1 MEPTPGAPTIAC
13 PANVT
18 VRGVPGGTQPVTYP
32 APVVTGGAAPVNV
45 TCTPGS
51 GAPFT
56 VGTTGVACTA
66 VDAKSRQVQCSFSVT
81 LTPLLL
87 SVTKYLAFGD
97 SFTEGEDGRTA
108 RLGFGFAF
116 IDPTGTY
123 PVLLQTLLNN
133 EYPGQSIV
141 VLNRGRSGEFVDEG
155 RQRLPNVIATDR
167 PGALLLLEGYN
178 DLLGSCRPKDA
189 TSAQCAATTTDVVAG
204 MRKMI
209 QTAKIPTYGISY
221 VFVST
226 LTPPGPYIS
235 GTDRRIAGTAI
246 IQTNTKLASMVRAE
260 GAILVDPYPVFV
272 GHESE
277 YVADDGLHLRR
288 AGYQALADT
297 FFAAIKNTVTSTP
310 GFGAIH

>member
-1 MEPTPGAPTIAC
+1 MEPTTGAPTIAC

-32 APVVTGGAAPVNV
+32 APVVTGGAAPVKV
-45 TCTPGS
+45 TCTPSS
-51 GAPFT
+51 GAPFS
-56 VGTTGVACTA
+56 VGTTVVGCTA
-66 VDAKSRQVQCSFSVT
+66 VDASSRQAQCSFSVT

-87 SVTKYLAFGD
+87 SVMKFLAFGD

-155 RQRLPNVIATDR
+155 RQRLPNVLAADR

-178 DLLGSCRPKDA
+178 DLLGSCRPQDA
-189 TSAQCAATTTDVVAG
+189 ASVQCADTTTAVVAG

-209 QTAKIPTYGISY
+209 QTAKTPAYGISY

-226 LTPPGPYIS
+226 LTPSGPYIS
-235 GTDRRIAGTAI
+235 GTDRRLAGSAI

-260 GAILVDPYPVFV
+260 GAILVDPYPVFI
-272 GHESE
+272 GHEPE

-310 GFGAIH
+310 GFGAIQ

>member
-18 VRGVPGGTQPVTYP
+18 VRGVPGGTQAVTYP

-45 TCTPGS
+45 TCAPGS
-51 GAPFT
+51 GAPFSM
-56 VGTTGVACTA
+56 GTTGVACTA
-66 VDAKSRQVQCSFSVT
+66 VDAKSRQAQCSFSVT

-87 SVTKYLAFGD
+87 SVTKFVAFGD
-97 SFTEGEDGRTA
+97 SFTEGEDGRSA

-141 VLNRGRSGEFVDEG
+141 VLNRGKSGEPVDLG
-155 RQRLPNVIATDR
+155 RQRLPGVLSADR
-167 PGALLLLEGYN
+167 PGALLLLDGYN
-178 DLLGSCRPKDA
+178 DLYASCSPKDA

-204 MRKMI
+204 IRKMI
-209 QTAKIPTYGISY
+209 QIARTGSYGISY

-226 LTPPGPYIS
+226 MTPPGPYIS

-246 IQTNTKLASMVRAE
+246 VQTNTKLAAMVRTE
-260 GAILVDPYPVFV
+260 GAILVDPYPVFI
-272 GHESE
+272 GHEAE

-297 FFAAIKNTVTSTP
+297 FFAVIKNTVTSTP
-310 GFGAIH
+310 GFQ